1 MLAVRR
7 YSPSDLR
14 AWDQFIAGAK
24 NGTFLFHRG
33 YMDYHADRFTD
44 HSLMIYDDGRLI
56 AVLPAN
62 SSDDCVT
69 SHAGL
74 TFGGLVTD
82 ARMTAAKMLDVFDA
96 MREQLKQS
104 GIVRLVYKPVP
115 HIFHAY
121 PAEEDLYALFRAG
134 ASLVQR
140 DLASALSLKAP
151 LRWSK
156 GRTYAVKLAE
166 KSGLRVEE
174 TRDVATFMG
183 LLREVLQ
190 ERHNAAPTHTA
201 AELQHLMGNFPDRIK
216 LFGAFRDSEM
226 LAGAVIYDYGAVVHT
241 QYLANSRQGRDCGAL
256 DFVVKALVESV
267 YPGRQLLSFGISS
280 EDRGR
285 KLNEGLVAQKEMF
298 GARGIAFDRYELAL

>member
-1 MLAVRR
+1 MIAVRR
-7 YSPSDLR
+7 YGPSDLPD
-14 AWDQFIAGAK
+14 WDHFVAGAK
-24 NGTFLFHRG
+24 NGTFLLCRG

-44 HSLMIYDDGRLI
+44 HSRMFHDEERLI
-56 AVLPAN
+56 AVLPA
-62 SSDDCVT
+62 SSSGDCVT

-82 ARMTAAKMLDVFDA
+82 AHMTATTMLAVFDA
-96 MREQLKQS
+96 MRAKLKQD
-104 GIVRLVYKPVP
+104 GIARLVYKPVP

-140 DLASALSLKAP
+140 DLASVLRLEAP
-151 LRWSK
+151 PRWSK
-156 GRTYAVKLAE
+156 GRAYAVKQAE
-166 KSGLRVEE
+166 KAGLRVEE
-174 TRDVATFMG
+174 TRDVATFME

-201 AELQHLMGNFPDRIK
+201 AELAHLMGNFPDRIK
-216 LFGAFRDSEM
+216 LYGAFRDGEM

-241 QYLANSRQGRDCGAL
+241 QYLANSRQGRDCGGL
-256 DFVVKALVESV
+256 DLVVKALVERF
-267 YPGRQLLSFGISS
+267 YAGRQLLSFGTSS

-285 KLNEGLVAQKEMF
+285 RLNEGLVAQKEMF
-298 GARGIAFDRYELAL
+298 GARAIAFDRYELTL